1 MTAGFLPPPDMVWL
15 AQQFP
20 DLANLQPLS
29 QGGQK
34 LVFSA
39 THSTDGEVV
48 LKLVHNSQ
56 PEEVRREI
64 LAVAQIASPR
74 VPLVLEHGVI
84 AMPLG
89 LTFWMREQ
97 RIVGDTVRQLL
108 SRGPLAPSEALRLGL
123 HILQI
128 LVRAE
133 RATIVH
139 RDVKPDNIIRDN
151 TGDYW
156 LLDFGLARHLALV
169 SQTATALPF
178 GKMTFGYA
186 PPEQCRNMKRAIDSR
201 ADLFALGV
209 TMYESATGGN
219 PFRQGTIDPLEM
231 LRRVETLPLPPLTL
245 MVRSPAE
252 VRDLVATLTQKRR
265 DHRPRTAADALIW
278 MEEICANE
286 GI

>member
-1 MTAGFLPPPDMVWL
+1 MTAGFFPSPDMQWL

-20 DLANLQPLS
+20 ELTNLQPLS

-39 THSTDGEVV
+39 THSTDGDVV
-48 LKLVHNSQ
+48 LKLVHNCQ

-64 LAVAQIASPR
+64 LAVVQIKSPR

-84 AMPLG
+84 TTQLG
-89 LTFWMREQ
+89 RTFWLREQ
-97 RIVGDTVRQLL
+97 RIIGDTVRSLL
-108 SRGPLAPSEALRLGL
+108 AGGPLAPTDALRLGL

-128 LVRAE
+128 LVLAE

-139 RDVKPDNIIRDN
+139 RDVKPDNVIRDTAGN
-151 TGDYW
+151 YW
-156 LLDFGLARHLALV
+156 LLDFGLARHLTLV

-178 GKMTFGYA
+178 GKMTLGYA

-209 TMYESATGGN
+209 TIFECATGSN
-219 PFRQGTIDPLEM
+219 PFRQGASDALEI
-231 LRRVETLPLPPLTL
+231 LRRVETLPFPSLLLT
-245 MVRSPAE
+245 VRSPDH

-265 DHRPRTAADALIW
+265 DHRPRTAAEALTW

>member
-1 MTAGFLPPPDMVWL
+1 MTAGFLPPPDMQWL

-20 DLANLQPLS
+20 ELANLQPLS

-34 LVFSA
+34 IVFSA
-39 THSTDGEVV
+39 THATDGEVV

-64 LAVAQIASPR
+64 LAVAQIGSAR

-84 AMPLG
+84 TTPLG

-97 RIVGDTVRQLL
+97 RIIGDTVRQLL
-108 SRGPLAPSEALRLGL
+108 ARGPLAPTESLRLGL

-128 LVRAE
+128 LVLAE

-151 TGDYW
+151 SGNYW

-178 GKMTFGYA
+178 GKMTLGYS

-209 TMYESATGGN
+209 TIFESATGSN
-219 PFRQGTIDPLEM
+219 PFRQGVSDPLEI
-231 LRRVETLPLPPLTL
+231 LKRVETLPLPPLVL

-265 DHRPRTAADALIW
+265 DHRPRTAADALTW